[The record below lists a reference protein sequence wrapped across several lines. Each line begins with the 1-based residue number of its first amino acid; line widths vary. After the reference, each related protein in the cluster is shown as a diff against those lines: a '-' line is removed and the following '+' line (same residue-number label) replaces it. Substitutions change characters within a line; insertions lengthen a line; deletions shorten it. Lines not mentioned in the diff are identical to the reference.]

1 MVADKPIKISDK
13 TKQELDDLKQYPRET
28 YDDVISRLVKPAGT
42 DSEGEKVVK

>member
-13 TKQELDDLKQYPRET
+13 TKQKLDDLKLYARET

-42 DSEGEKVVK
+42 DSEGEKAVK